1 MKPTNDTSDP
11 VWWEAYHGRRYRYLI
26 DTMRDYYEPG
36 DDIAVFGASLETS
49 HIQAAFPSSAVDSYG
64 LPLPPNFPVENLI
77 ELDLNK
83 PVRLTK
89 RYGIGVCCEVVEHL
103 NRPVFDVVDD
113 LLRYCKIVVVQTPN
127 SMCLFNRVALA
138 LYRSAWQHTTSLANN
153 SEHLYEYT
161 LKELTAGF
169 PVVEIRAKN
178 YFGVRSTTRTLYNL
192 VCDHLPMEFRDGF
205 TVVYSR

>member
-1 MKPTNDTSDP
+1 MSNDTSDP

-83 PVRLTK
+83 PVRLAK
-89 RYGIGVCCEVVEHL
+89 RYGVGVCCEVVEHL
-103 NRPVFDVVDD
+103 DRPVFDVVND
-113 LLRYCKIVVVQTPN
+113 LLRYCSVVIIQTPN
-127 SMCLFNRVALA
+127 SMCLFNRTTLA
-138 LYRSAWQHTTSLANN
+138 LSTSAWQHVSLRARTSY
-153 SEHLYEYT
+153 HIREYT
-161 LKELTAGF
+161 LNELTEGL
-169 PVVEIRAKN
+169 PVVDVRAKN
-178 YFGVRSTTRTLYNL
+178 YFGVRSAKRTLYNF
-192 VCDHLPMEFRDGF
+192 VCACLPREFRDGF